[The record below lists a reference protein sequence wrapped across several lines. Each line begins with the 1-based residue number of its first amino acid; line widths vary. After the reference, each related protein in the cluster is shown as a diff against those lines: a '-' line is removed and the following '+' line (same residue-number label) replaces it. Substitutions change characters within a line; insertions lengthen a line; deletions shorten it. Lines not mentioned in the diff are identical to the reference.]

1 MCETLLRDGDH
12 KRANSATSRRQDRHV
27 FRNHVAHRYI
37 SSTSFVIIVPVAQE
51 QIGLLTLAARSKRL
65 AFHKMVHKFDVV
77 VLGAGAAGLLCAI
90 EAGKRGRRVA
100 VLERGD
106 RAGKKI
112 LISGGGRCNFTNL
125 YCQPEN
131 FISTNPHF
139 GKSALARYTPADF
152 IALVEKHR
160 IPYHEKTLGQLF
172 CDRSAHDITDMLEA
186 ECQAAGVQIF
196 LKSRIQQVVR
206 TTEFVVRTDSDVFH
220 APALVVATGGLSIPK
235 MGATAFGYDLARQ
248 FGLKIRDTRPGL
260 VPLVLGERDRTQ
272 YCDLA
277 GVSAEVIVA
286 TGDPD
291 SRAPRAFR
299 EKMLITHRGLSGPAI
314 LQISSYWREDRPI
327 SMDLAPDRDVT
338 AAIRVARVRNTAA
351 ARSVFQGLLS
361 KRFATRWLDLHAPSA
376 WTNQALAQLE
386 RQVHEWVLKPAGT
399 EGYEKAEVT
408 VGGVDT
414 DELSSRTMESR
425 KVPGLFFIGEV
436 VDVTG
441 HLGGFNFQ
449 WAWAS
454 GAAAGRVL

>member
-1 MCETLLRDGDH
+1 
-12 KRANSATSRRQDRHV
+12 
-27 FRNHVAHRYI
+27 
-37 SSTSFVIIVPVAQE
+37 
-51 QIGLLTLAARSKRL
+51 
-65 AFHKMVHKFDVV
+65 MVHKLDAV

-100 VLERGD
+100 VLERAE

-112 LISGGGRCNFTNL
+112 LVSGGGRCNFTNL

-131 FISTNPHF
+131 FISANPHF
-139 GKSALARYTPADF
+139 AKSALARYTPADF

-172 CDRSAHDITDMLEA
+172 CDGSAHDVTDMLEA
-186 ECQAAGVQIF
+186 ECQAAGVQVF
-196 LKSRIQQVVR
+196 LKSIVREIAR
-206 TTEFVVRTDSDVFH
+206 TTEFVVRTDDGEFH

-248 FGLKIRDTRPGL
+248 FGLKIREPRPAL
-260 VPLVLGERDRTQ
+260 VPLVFGERDRTQ

-286 TGDPD
+286 ADHQ
-291 SRAPRAFR
+291 SFR

-314 LQISSYWREDRPI
+314 LQISSYWSESTSI
-327 SMDLAPDRDVT
+327 SVDLAPGRDVT
-338 AAIRVARVRNTAA
+338 AAIREAKVRNMAA
-351 ARSVFQGLLS
+351 ARSAFQEILP

-376 WTNQALAQLE
+376 WTNQALSQLE
-386 RQVHEWVLKPAGT
+386 RQVHEWVLEPAGT

-408 VGGVDT
+408 AGGVHT

-425 KVPGLFFIGEV
+425 TVPGLFFIGEV

-454 GAAAGRVL
+454 GAATGRAV